1 MRRLTP
7 TTLTILTCLGLAAC
21 SPSVPDSGAG
31 VGFDNYDNYDPNRRA
46 AVDAQLQGR
55 TNVQPP
61 AGGFGT
67 SGSAAGTGT
76 GGGGDVAE
84 MAARALGT
92 ETNSGATPIQASPSN
107 PAPQVVSNNVGISGE
122 QDFDAVSG
130 ERSIEQDAAL
140 IAQNRA
146 QYQVIQPGA
155 VPQRQGNEGPNI
167 VAYALQ
173 TTNAVGQPLYRRSTF
188 ASKEK
193 EARNC
198 RAYAS
203 DDLAQEAFLAA
214 GGPEKD
220 REGLDADGDGFACR
234 WNPSVFRSVRG

>member
-1 MRRLTP
+1 MRNL
-7 TTLTILTCLGLAAC
+7 ILTSLAMAALAAC
-21 SPSVPDSGAG
+21 SPSIPDSAAG
-31 VGFDNYDNYDPNRRA
+31 VGFDNYDNYNANQRA
-46 AVDAQLQGR
+46 AVDAQLEGR

-61 AGGFGT
+61 ASG
-67 SGSAAGTGT
+67 GSA
-76 GGGGDVAE
+76 GGNDVAD

-92 ETNSGATPIQASPSN
+92 ENNSGQAPLDASPSN
-107 PAPQVVSNNVGISGE
+107 PAPQVVSNAAGISGE

-214 GGPEKD
+214 GGPERD
-220 REGLDADGDGFACR
+220 REGLDADGDGFACQ
-234 WNPSVFRSVRG
+234 WNPAVFRSVRG